1 MPGCEL
7 DNEADKAFALE
18 ESTPES
24 TVSQGSFRMLLTGVM
39 SISVVEHL
47 DGLSHPF
54 SRVKRCYGTSKT
66 ICSSMS
72 QLYTEDKG

>member
-24 TVSQGSFRMLLTGVM
+24 TVSQGSFWMFSTSVM
-39 SISVVEHL
+39 SISVEEHL

-54 SRVKRCYGTSKT
+54 TRVKRCYGHKQNHMLVNVA
-66 ICSSMS
+66 IVHPR
-72 QLYTEDKG
+72 